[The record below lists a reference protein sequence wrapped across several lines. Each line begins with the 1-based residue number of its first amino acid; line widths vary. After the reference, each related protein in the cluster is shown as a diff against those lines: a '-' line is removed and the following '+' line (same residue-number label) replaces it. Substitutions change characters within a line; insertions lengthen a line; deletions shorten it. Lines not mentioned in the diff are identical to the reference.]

1 MKIYTRHGDNG
12 TTGILGKDRLSKAD
26 LRIECIGSVD
36 ELNAAMGLA
45 EVAAPEPLWP
55 LLRHVQHEL
64 FTIGSHLAA
73 PDEAAFAQ
81 VLPPITDEMIARLER
96 EIDSAEAEAGPLQHF
111 ILSGGCEAAARL
123 HLARA
128 ICRRAERHVVA
139 LGESQKLNPQI
150 AKYLNRLADWLF
162 MHARYANKLCG
173 VKDVPWAKQQET

>member
-1 MKIYTRHGDNG
+1 MKIYTRQGDSG
-12 TTGILGKDRLSKAD
+12 STGILGKDRLSKAD
-26 LRIECIGSVD
+26 LRIECIGTVD
-36 ELNAAMGLA
+36 ELNAALALA
-45 EVAAPEPLWP
+45 EVAAPVALRP

-81 VLPPITDEMIARLER
+81 ILPPITDEMIGRLER
-96 EIDSAEAEAGPLQHF
+96 EIDRAQEQTGPLQHF

-139 LGESQKLNPQI
+139 LSQSQGANPQI
-150 AKYLNRLADWLF
+150 TKYLNRLADWLF
-162 MHARYANKLCG
+162 MHARYANKLSG
-173 VKDVPWAKQQET
+173 VADVPWTK

>member
-1 MKIYTRHGDNG
+1 MKIYTRQGDSG

-26 LRIECIGSVD
+26 LRIECIGTVD

-45 EVAAPEPLWP
+45 EVAAPEALVP

-81 VLPPITDEMIARLER
+81 FLPPISDEMIARLER
-96 EIDSAEAEAGPLQHF
+96 EIDAAESEAGPLQHF
-111 ILSGGCEAAARL
+111 ILSGGCESAARI

-139 LGESQKLNPQI
+139 LGESQALNPQI

-173 VKDVPWAKQQET
+173 VKDVPWEK